1 MQIVKKLDQKGYVVL
16 ELYLQLVILVMTSV
30 GVAFF
35 LSVFYPVKEQIEATI
50 PLEFELFLLEFEST
64 ATQLSS
70 VGGGVHPCTL
80 RMVTQDGTFLYEKYG
95 SLIRKRKNNLGHEPV
110 LQHVQSC
117 EFKAM
122 TDKILVNI
130 QFTTGDVVERE
141 IFIATFN

>member
-1 MQIVKKLDQKGYVVL
+1 MQVIEKLDQRGYIVL
-16 ELYLQLVILVMTSV
+16 ELYLQLVVLVITSI
-30 GVAFF
+30 GVALF
-35 LSVFYPVKEQIEATI
+35 LSVLYPVEEQIEATI

-70 VGGGVHPCTL
+70 VGVGVHPCTL
-80 RMVTQDGTFLYEKYG
+80 RMVTPDGTFLYEKYG

-110 LQHVQSC
+110 LQHVKSC

-141 IFIATFN
+141 IFIAPFN